1 MNTEE
6 IYLGQF
12 VKPVGIKGELKL
24 LPSHDFWPRILE
36 SKQLILRILRGTGVD
51 SRPLKIEHW
60 RPQKDCYVVKMAGV
74 QDRSTSETLVGAE
87 LFIETAG
94 IDVELPDRVLPFQIM
109 GKSVVD
115 EAGHQL
121 GEVTSVLAT
130 PVHDVYEVTGEKGS
144 FLVPAVP
151 EFILS
156 MDLARAEIVIRPI
169 PGLIA
174 E

>member
-1 MNTEE
+1 MDTEE
-6 IYLGQF
+6 IYLGRL
-12 VKPVGIKGELKL
+12 VKVVGIKGELKL
-24 LPSHDFWPRILE
+24 LPSHDFWLE
-36 SKQLILRILRGTGVD
+36 VLKSKQLFLRMLLEDGVD
-51 SRPLKIEHW
+51 SQPLRIEKW
-60 RPQKDCYVVKMAGV
+60 RPQKGCYVVKIPGL
-74 QDRSTSETLVGAE
+74 QDRDAAETLVGAE
-87 LFIETAG
+87 LFIATTD

-115 EAGHQL
+115 EEGHQL
-121 GEVTSVLAT
+121 GEVTSVLTT
-130 PVHDVYEVTGEKGS
+130 PGHDVYEVTGENGS

-156 MDLARAEIVIRPI
+156 MDVAREEIVIRPI

>member
-1 MNTEE
+1 MDTEE
-6 IYLGQF
+6 IYLGQL
-12 VKPVGIKGELKL
+12 VKPVGLKGELKF
-24 LPSHDFWPRILE
+24 LPSHDFWLEVLE
-36 SKQLILRILRGTGVD
+36 SKQLLLRMLRGNGVD
-51 SRPLKIEHW
+51 SQPLRIEKV
-60 RPQKDCYVVKMAGV
+60 RPQKGCYVVKMTGL
-74 QDRSTSETLVGAE
+74 QDRSAAEALIGAE
-87 LFIETAG
+87 LFIATAD

-115 EAGHQL
+115 EDGHQL

-130 PVHDVYEVTGEKGS
+130 PAHDVYEVTGENGS

-156 MDLARAEIVIRPI
+156 MGVARDEIVIRPI